1 MDDVAQTLT
10 RTLIR
15 HEHKSSLDKFEALI
29 YQYSDQENSDSKF
42 LIPVNLLQPLVY
54 TCSMKFVMA
63 WQYSHVVSVLILHKA
78 YIASVK
84 KQKDYQS

>member
-1 MDDVAQTLT
+1 M
-10 RTLIR
+10 
-15 HEHKSSLDKFEALI
+15 ESSLYNFEALI
-29 YQYSDQENSDSKF
+29 YQYSDPENSDSNF

-63 WQYSHVVSVLILHKA
+63 WHYSHVFSIIILHKA

-84 KQKDYQS
+84 KKKKKKQS